1 MLCLITF
8 LCISWFFKTE
18 PCVQFCDFASLFL
31 QVMFFYH
38 CKMLSH
44 RLYGLASDKH
54 EICEFSIRNMVA
66 KVKNT
71 ELLAQNYEANFVT
84 QFLASFFS
92 FEALC
97 WRAKLRSE
105 SFTLFGVVLLGGV
118 GLVGHWG
125 NLAIWDEKKYTSLNK
140 KSADA

>member
-1 MLCLITF
+1 MA
-8 LCISWFFKTE
+8 E

-31 QVMFFYH
+31 QVMFSYH

-54 EICEFSIRNMVA
+54 EICEFSKSKNM
-66 KVKNT
+66 
-71 ELLAQNYEANFVT
+71 ELLVQNYEANFVT

-97 WRAKLRSE
+97 
-105 SFTLFGVVLLGGV
+105 
-118 GLVGHWG
+118 
-125 NLAIWDEKKYTSLNK
+125 
-140 KSADA
+140 